1 MDEVKFIW
9 VYVIY
14 YEYYVLF
21 FLMSRWYM
29 YNVYV
34 IYVYKKKN
42 FLGKVYCSNSVCW
55 GIFSELGDFVWLL
68 ILLLLYRK
76 FCLFKNLFIW
86 CVENIMLF
94 YLCY

>member
-9 VYVIY
+9 VYLIY

-34 IYVYKKKN
+34 IYVYKKK

-68 ILLLLYRK
+68 IILLLYRK

-94 YLCY
+94 YLYY